1 MTNEKTVDSGLQ
13 ILIVEDESMVAMMI
27 EDMLEDLGHKVIA
40 TSGRMPDASKL
51 VSGARADLAIL
62 DVNLNGEE
70 TYPLADSLA
79 ARAIPFIFATGYGS
93 SGIKA
98 DGPASLSC
106 RNRFSPANSPRQS
119 ISLYEDNRRPKLA
132 KQLDRISTKGHIV
145 RSQRLLP
152 E

>member
-1 MTNEKTVDSGLQ
+1 MTNEKTADSGLQ

-51 VSGARADLAIL
+51 VSDASADLAIL

-79 ARAIPFIFATGYGS
+79 ARRIPFIFATGYGN

-98 DGPASLSC
+98 EWSGVPVLQKPFQSRELAEAI
-106 RNRFSPANSPRQS
+106 NRAVQRRSSRQS
-119 ISLYEDNRRPKLA
+119 
-132 KQLDRISTKGHIV
+132 
-145 RSQRLLP
+145 
-152 E
+152 

>member
-1 MTNEKTVDSGLQ
+1 MTNENSAMSSLQ
-13 ILIVEDESMVAMMI
+13 ILVVEDESMVAMMI

-51 VSGARADLAIL
+51 VADASADLAIL

-98 DGPASLSC
+98 EWSGVPVLQKPFQSRELAEAI
-106 RNRFSPANSPRQS
+106 NRAVQRRSSRQS
-119 ISLYEDNRRPKLA
+119 
-132 KQLDRISTKGHIV
+132 
-145 RSQRLLP
+145 
-152 E
+152 